1 MLEQLHADFPDDV
14 RLVFRHFPLP
24 SHPNSLLAIQ
34 AVEAAGLQG
43 KYYEFSD
50 YLFEKQG
57 EWSPLDLTAFEAWLV
72 DQTGEFGLNR
82 DQFAADLKSEAL
94 VQKALEYQK
103 TAMAASVGYTPFV
116 LLNGRTYQ
124 NVIDTSN
131 ISNLRF
137 LVRLISASKDQYT
150 DCPPVVIETGKQYN
164 ATIETE
170 LGNIVFT
177 IAADKVPVSAN
188 AASWLIQQGWY
199 DNTSFYFVQRGNEA
213 ELEYAI
219 TGDHTQTGAGT
230 PGFVVTTETSADL
243 KFDKPGMV
251 GFLNG
256 SQLFFTYGAVPD
268 LDGNYTILGEVV
280 EGQDILD
287 QLIVTTTDATGN
299 LIPGTKIIKVTLSA
313 K

>member
-24 SHPNSLLAIQ
+24 SHPNSLLATQ

-50 YLFEKQG
+50 YLFAKQG
-57 EWSPLDLTAFEAWLV
+57 EWSPLDLAAFETWLV

-82 DQFAADLKSEAL
+82 DQFAADLMSEAL
-94 VQKALEYQK
+94 VQKALEYQNA
-103 TAMAASVGYTPFV
+103 AMAANVGYTPFV
-116 LLNGRTYQ
+116 MLNGRTYQ
-124 NVIDTSN
+124 NVVDTSN
-131 ISNLRF
+131 IGNLRF
-137 LVRLISASKDQYT
+137 LVRLIRASTDQYSN
-150 DCPPVVIETGKQYN
+150 CPPEVIETGKQYK

-188 AASWLIQQGWY
+188 AVTWLIGQGWY
-199 DNTSFYFVQRGNEA
+199 DNTSFYFVQRGSNA
-213 ELEYAI
+213 GLEYAI

-230 PGFVVTTETSADL
+230 PGFVVTTETSEDL

-268 LDGNYTILGEVV
+268 MNGNYTIIGEVV

-287 QLIVTTTDATGN
+287 QLIITTTDATGN
-299 LIPGTKIIKVTLSA
+299 LIPGTKINKVSISA
-313 K
+313 E